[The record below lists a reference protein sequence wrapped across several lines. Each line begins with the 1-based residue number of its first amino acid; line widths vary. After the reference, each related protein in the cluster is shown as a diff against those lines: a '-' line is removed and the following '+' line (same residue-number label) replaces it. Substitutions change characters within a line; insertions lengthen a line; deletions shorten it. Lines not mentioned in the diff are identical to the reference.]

1 MDTFTILTKLS
12 NLSLQGSILSL
23 AIFMLVNSITPG
35 PNNLMLLHGG
45 IKRGFW
51 ACRWHML
58 GISVGV
64 TIMLWLSYWGVATLV
79 VNHPSI
85 MLIIKILGT
94 VYLLWLTY
102 HLAKNDLIT
111 VIKTALEA
119 EKINE
124 QIGQETNQQNSQKN
138 KQQKRHFGELPLT
151 FWQAVLFQ
159 WLNPKAWTMTMV
171 APSLALFITDVVATN
186 IHHSTNYGLNN
197 WLLLILCMMINLLSI
212 SCWATGGHWL
222 RKLVHLPK
230 LMQKIHVL
238 VVVMTAYCALS
249 LWL

>member
-1 MDTFTILTKLS
+1 MEALTIMS
-12 NLSLQGSILSL
+12 NLSMQGSILSL

-64 TIMLWLSYWGVATLV
+64 TIMLWLSYWGMATLIV
-79 VNHPSI
+79 HHPNI
-85 MLIIKILGT
+85 MLAIKILGT
-94 VYLLWLTY
+94 LYLLWLTY
-102 HLAKNDLIT
+102 QLAKSDLIT
-111 VIKTALEA
+111 VVKIALRT

-124 QIGQETNQQNSQKN
+124 QMGQQNSQKN
-138 KQQKRHFGELPLT
+138 NQQKRHFGELPLT

-171 APSLALFITDVVATN
+171 APSLAIFVTYAATTST
-186 IHHSTNYGLNN
+186 HSSANYGLNN
-197 WLLLILCMMINLLSI
+197 WSLLILCMMINLLSI
-212 SCWATGGHWL
+212 SCWSAGGHWL

-230 LMQKIHVL
+230 LMQTIHIL